1 MSDAA
6 EAIGGDEGLPM
17 QVKNFFTP
25 KVAGPI
31 AHKALYAAFVLV
43 GLIFFFSGLSDAF
56 GSATKPTVSVETTY
70 VAERVLPAI
79 FFCAPKH
86 MLGVKWYGDAL
97 YGKPLG
103 QAWWGRACGDP
114 DEGDP
119 ENGRLRKRDML
130 LPPCDDSGVGDG
142 AQFDI
147 TGLGPDAMA
156 MGTVLDGALGGGSM
170 QDLFNGSAGAEA
182 CADRCEDG
190 CQLEG
195 GGTDTDRAECK
206 DCAVCQDEEAQK
218 SMAALNDMPC
228 PEGQDCSGGGGGQCD
243 ADCKGKLPEGA
254 DCTMNDAANV
264 LCADCATCQQ
274 AAMGGRRLADYL
286 DNGWVEHIDPDT
298 DRPFYIELKD
308 GRETGP
314 SGWDAPECLGDD
326 DGGPSC
332 VITEAE
338 YRDQEDLIE
347 ASQPM
352 IQIESDMQTFCKAG
366 DEKEGGFAMW
376 YNGMAPKATTGTCV
390 KASRTSPTVEKVEK
404 YFGKTMMCWVLNED
418 GKIKSS
424 SSSPSQLKFALT
436 GKKKIGDFLAYGI
449 VGFYDKDAGAF
460 NDAGNLIAK
469 YYQIGLQNVVNMF
482 GLSVDFHEDQTD
494 IQSWSGAPAKGSGVR
509 TADWRGSVTTM
520 TARHNAEEYFESA
533 QVFYIDDF
541 TTRTSYTRG
550 ASVSEIC
557 NALGGAFALAMC
569 IIGLAFRDEMAK
581 VGDGPKYPVRVF
593 RFQDRKSSKMEA
605 EMFLKN
611 FLGKA
616 ANAIAGGALNGDM
629 DVEAAGSAV
638 KSSAIKAGKVDQ
650 AQAAVATG
658 AMIVPTA

>member
-1 MSDAA
+1 
-6 EAIGGDEGLPM
+6 
-17 QVKNFFTP
+17 
-25 KVAGPI
+25 
-31 AHKALYAAFVLV
+31 
-43 GLIFFFSGLSDAF
+43 
-56 GSATKPTVSVETTY
+56 
-70 VAERVLPAI
+70 
-79 FFCAPKH
+79 
-86 MLGVKWYGDAL
+86 
-97 YGKPLG
+97 
-103 QAWWGRACGDP
+103 
-114 DEGDP
+114 
-119 ENGRLRKRDML
+119 
-130 LPPCDDSGVGDG
+130 
-142 AQFDI
+142 
-147 TGLGPDAMA
+147 
-156 MGTVLDGALGGGSM
+156 
-170 QDLFNGSAGAEA
+170 
-182 CADRCEDG
+182 
-190 CQLEG
+190 
-195 GGTDTDRAECK
+195 
-206 DCAVCQDEEAQK
+206 
-218 SMAALNDMPC
+218 
-228 PEGQDCSGGGGGQCD
+228 
-243 ADCKGKLPEGA
+243 
-254 DCTMNDAANV
+254 
-264 LCADCATCQQ
+264 
-274 AAMGGRRLADYL
+274 
-286 DNGWVEHIDPDT
+286 
-298 DRPFYIELKD
+298 
-308 GRETGP
+308 
-314 SGWDAPECLGDD
+314 
-326 DGGPSC
+326 
-332 VITEAE
+332 
-338 YRDQEDLIE
+338 
-347 ASQPM
+347 M
-352 IQIESDMQTFCKAG
+352 IQIESDMQKFCKP
-366 DEKEGGFAMW
+366 GFAMW
-376 YNGMAPKATTGTCV
+376 FNGMAPKATTGKCV
-390 KASRTSPTVEKVEK
+390 KASRDSATVEKVEK

-418 GKIKSS
+418 GEIKSS

-449 VGFYDKDAGAF
+449 VGFYDKNAGAF

-494 IQSWSGAPAKGSGVR
+494 IQSWSGAPAKGSGVV